1 MKGAGVDKKNT
12 VQKTQPRV
20 YTITKNGKQ
29 YFVSGKLRIEIVEH
43 FAEKG
48 KTLGH
53 LIENTIVRAAAQQV
67 S

>member
-1 MKGAGVDKKNT
+1 MIDKKNT
-12 VQKTQPRV
+12 VQKSQPSV

-29 YFVSGKLRIEIVEH
+29 YFVSGNLRIEIVEH

-48 KTLGH
+48 KTLEN
-53 LIENTIVRAAAQQV
+53 LMENTIIRAATQQV

>member
-1 MKGAGVDKKNT
+1 MDKKNT
-12 VQKTQPRV
+12 VQKAQPRV

-29 YFVSGKLRIEIVEH
+29 YFVSGNLRIEIVEH

-48 KTLGH
+48 KTREH
-53 LIENTIVRAAAQQV
+53 LMENTIVRAAAQRV